1 MRRQFTFPIKGEI
14 AENGGIKTFR
24 NIETDF
30 NEIARSDQRV
40 DSELLRQYAYELI
53 TSKTFKSIMMIAII
67 LNTILMVLPMIM
79 GQGDTADKTRVP
91 LSIMENI
98 ISKPP
103 QVIQA
108 PA

>member
-1 MRRQFTFPIKGEI
+1 MENPGEVRRQFTFPIKGEI

-103 QVIQA
+103 
-108 PA
+108 